1 MQLLDLVV
9 EFEITPENTYN
20 MDETGFVMGNAQSRR
35 IIDIVRH
42 PRDLK
47 GPLFPADL
55 KDLNLPPKVRIQDG
69 SREFTTVICCICAD
83 GTALDPA
90 IIMKAQDM
98 QDSWFSDVD
107 GAPDNI
113 PFGVSPNGWTDS
125 SKALGWLEHNF
136 GPKVYQNKKQ
146 RESGGC
152 PFRWPYST
160 CQ

>member
-42 PRDLK
+42 PRNLK
-47 GPLFPADL
+47 GRLFPADL

-113 PFGVSPNGWTDS
+113 PLEFHQMDGRIAAKP
-125 SKALGWLEHNF
+125 LG
-136 GPKVYQNKKQ
+136 G
-146 RESGGC
+146 
-152 PFRWPYST
+152 
-160 CQ
+160 